1 MPRPQC
7 RRIQRMVQT
16 MARIIEYIKI
26 ALMNI
31 RGNKGRSFLTML
43 GIIIGIAS
51 VILIVSAGNGFKVGI
66 SGQLDELVGGYVQIY
81 ADVPGDEADSIM
93 FTNDDLDM
101 IYEKVPHVK
110 GATDVWSFGA
120 QGSAQSTKGTFS
132 VAPMFGNESLFYYD
146 NAPLI
151 RGRYYNK
158 SEAQSSAKVCVINER
173 GAKKLFGS
181 TDVVGLEISMSMWGI
196 TEDYT
201 VVGVRKDND
210 SIAKQMTTG
219 TGADVSMEIPL
230 TTLED
235 LYGYYTDEFSSFI
248 VFADSSEY
256 VTEISKQVKSLL
268 EARYNV
274 RGRDYIQAY
283 DMASQVGMISDIL
296 NYVTIF
302 IMLVAGIALIVGG
315 IGVMNIMLVS
325 VTERTKEIGIRKA
338 LGAKTG
344 SILFQFLME
353 AVIITLIGGFVGIVL
368 GVLGAKGICSIA
380 SGMGM
385 SGMQAVIDPK
395 VVLAATGFSSLI
407 GIFFGIY
414 PARKAAKLSPI
425 EALRH
430 E

>member
-1 MPRPQC
+1 
-7 RRIQRMVQT
+7 
-16 MARIIEYIKI
+16 MARVLEYIKI

-31 RGNKGRSFLTML
+31 RGNKARSFLTML
-43 GIIIGIAS
+43 GIIIGISS

-66 SGQLDELVGGYVQIY
+66 SGQLDALVGGFIQIY
-81 ADVPGDEADSIM
+81 ADVPADEADAIM
-93 FTNDDLDM
+93 FNDDDIDA

-110 GATDVWSFGA
+110 GATDIWQMGA
-120 QGSAQSTKGTFS
+120 NGSAQTTKGTFT
-132 VAPMFGNESLFYYD
+132 VAPTFGNESLQFY
-146 NAPLI
+146 NGAPI
-151 RGRYYNK
+151 AKGRYFNK
-158 SEAQSSAKVCVINER
+158 IESQSGAKVCVINER
-173 GAKKLFGS
+173 GAKKLFGT
-181 TDVVGLEISMSMWGI
+181 TDVVGLELSMSMWGI

-201 VVGVRKDND
+201 IVGVKKDDD
-210 SIAKQMTTG
+210 SLARQMTMG
-219 TGADVSMEIPL
+219 SYGDVSMDIPI
-230 TTLED
+230 TLLEA
-235 LYGYYTDEFSSFI
+235 LYGYYTEEFSSLI
-248 VFADSSEY
+248 IFADSSEY
-256 VTEISKQVKSLL
+256 VTDISRQVQSLL

-274 RGRDYIQAY
+274 RGKDYIQSM

-368 GVLGAKGICSIA
+368 GILGAKGICGLA
-380 SGMGM
+380 SSMGMGSM
-385 SGMQAVIDPK
+385 EAVIDPK
-395 VVLAATGFSSLI
+395 VVLAATGFSSMI

>member
-1 MPRPQC
+1 MK
-7 RRIQRMVQT
+7 QT
-16 MARIIEYIKI
+16 MARIIEYVKI

-31 RGNKGRSFLTML
+31 RSNKGRSFLTML
-43 GIIIGIAS
+43 GIIIGISS

-66 SGQLDELVGGYVQIY
+66 SGQLDELVGGYVQFY
-81 ADVPGDEADSIM
+81 ADVPSDESDAIL
-93 FTNDDLDM
+93 FTNDDLDA
-101 IYEKVPHVK
+101 ILERVAHVK
-110 GATDVWSFGA
+110 GATDVWAFGSVA
-120 QGSAQSTKGTFS
+120 TAQSVKGTFDTS
-132 VAPMFGNESLFYYD
+132 IMFGNESLQFYD

-151 RGRYYNK
+151 RGRYFNK
-158 SEAQSSAKVCVINER
+158 AESQSAAKVCVINER
-173 GAKKLFGS
+173 GAKKLYGS
-181 TDVVGLEISMSMWGI
+181 TDVIGLEVSMSMWGI

-201 VVGVRKDND
+201 IVGVRKDND
-210 SIAKQMTTG
+210 SFAKQMTFG
-219 TGADVSMEIPL
+219 TSDVSLEIPL
-230 TTLED
+230 LILED
-235 LYGYYTDEFSSFI
+235 SYGYYTDEFSSFI

-256 VTEISKQVKSLL
+256 VTDITKQVKNLL

-274 RGRDYIQAY
+274 RGKDYIQAY
-283 DMASQVGMISDIL
+283 DMASQIGMISDIL

-302 IMLVAGIALIVGG
+302 IMFVAGIALIVGG

-344 SILFQFLME
+344 SVLFQFLME

-368 GVLGAKGICSIA
+368 GVLGAKGVCSIA
-380 SGMGM
+380 ASMGMG
-385 SGMQAVIDPK
+385 SVKAVIEPQ

>member
-1 MPRPQC
+1 
-7 RRIQRMVQT
+7 
-16 MARIIEYIKI
+16 MARVLEYIKI

-31 RGNKGRSFLTML
+31 RGNKARSFLTML
-43 GIIIGIAS
+43 GIIIGISS

-66 SGQLDELVGGYVQIY
+66 SRQLDALVGGFIQIY
-81 ADVPGDEADSIM
+81 ADVPVDEADTIM
-93 FTNDDLDM
+93 FNDDDIDA

-110 GATDVWSFGA
+110 GATDIWRMGA
-120 QGSAQSTKGTFS
+120 NGSAQTTKGTFS
-132 VAPMFGNESLFYYD
+132 VAPMFGNESMQFYD
-146 NAPLI
+146 GAPI
-151 RGRYYNK
+151 AKGRYFNK
-158 SEAQSSAKVCVINER
+158 IESQSGAKVCVINER
-173 GAKKLFGS
+173 GAKKLFGT
-181 TDVVGLEISMSMWGI
+181 TDVVGLELSMSMWGI

-201 VVGVRKDND
+201 IVGIKKDDD
-210 SIAKQMTTG
+210 SLAKQMTMG
-219 TGADVSMEIPL
+219 SYGDVSMEIPI
-230 TTLED
+230 TLLEE
-235 LYGYYTDEFSSFI
+235 LYGYYTEEFSSFI

-256 VTEISKQVKSLL
+256 VTDISKQVQSLL

-274 RGRDYIQAY
+274 RGKDYIQSM

-368 GVLGAKGICSIA
+368 GVLGAKGICGLA
-380 SGMGM
+380 SSMGMGNM
-385 SGMQAVIDPK
+385 EAVIDPK

>member
-1 MPRPQC
+1 
-7 RRIQRMVQT
+7 

-31 RGNKGRSFLTML
+31 RGNKARSFLTML
-43 GIIIGIAS
+43 GIIIGISS

-66 SGQLDELVGGYVQIY
+66 SGQLDALVGGFIQIY
-81 ADVPGDEADSIM
+81 ADVPANEADAIM
-93 FTNDDLDM
+93 FNDDDIDA

-110 GATDVWSFGA
+110 GATDIWQMGA
-120 QGSAQSTKGTFS
+120 NGSAQTTKGTFS
-132 VAPMFGNESLFYYD
+132 VAPTFGNESLQFY
-146 NAPLI
+146 NSSPILK
-151 RGRYYNK
+151 GRYFNK
-158 SEAQSSAKVCVINER
+158 VESQSGAKVCVINER
-173 GAKKLFGS
+173 GAKKLFGT
-181 TDVVGLEISMSMWGI
+181 TDVVGLELSMSMWGI

-201 VVGVRKDND
+201 IVGIKKDDD
-210 SIAKQMTTG
+210 SLAKQMTMG
-219 TGADVSMEIPL
+219 SYGDVSMEIPI
-230 TTLED
+230 TLLEE
-235 LYGYYTDEFSSFI
+235 LYGYYTEEFSSFI

-256 VTEISKQVKSLL
+256 VTDISKQVQSLL

-274 RGRDYIQAY
+274 RGKDYIQSM

-368 GVLGAKGICSIA
+368 GVLGARDMRAGIKHGNGQYGS
-380 SGMGM
+380 
-385 SGMQAVIDPK
+385 
-395 VVLAATGFSSLI
+395 
-407 GIFFGIY
+407 
-414 PARKAAKLSPI
+414 
-425 EALRH
+425 RH
-430 E
+430 

>member
-1 MPRPQC
+1 
-7 RRIQRMVQT
+7 
-16 MARIIEYIKI
+16 MARMMEYVKI

-31 RGNKGRSFLTML
+31 KSNKARSFLTML
-43 GIIIGIAS
+43 GIIIGISS

-66 SGQLDELVGGYVQIY
+66 SGQLDALVGGFIQIY
-81 ADVPGDEADSIM
+81 ADVPVDEADSIM
-93 FTNDDLDM
+93 FNNDDIDA

-110 GATDVWSFGA
+110 GATDIWRMGA
-120 QGSAQSTKGTFS
+120 NGSAQTTKGTFS
-132 VAPMFGNESLFYYD
+132 VAPMFGNESMQFYD
-146 NAPLI
+146 GAPI
-151 RGRYYNK
+151 AKGRYFNK
-158 SEAQSSAKVCVINER
+158 TESQSGAKVCVINER
-173 GAKKLFGS
+173 GAKKLFGT
-181 TDVVGLEISMSMWGI
+181 TDVVGLELSMSMWGV
-196 TEDYT
+196 TEDFT
-201 VVGVRKDND
+201 IVGVKRDEDSLAKD
-210 SIAKQMTTG
+210 MTMG
-219 TGADVSMEIPL
+219 TYGDVTMEIPI
-230 TTLED
+230 TLLEE
-235 LYGYYTDEFSSFI
+235 LYGYYTEEFSMFI
-248 VFADSSEY
+248 IFADSSEY
-256 VTEISKQVKSLL
+256 VTDISRQVQSLL

-274 RGRDYIQAY
+274 RGKDYIQSM

-338 LGAKTG
+338 LGVKTG

-368 GVLGAKGICSIA
+368 GILGARGICGLA
-380 SGMGM
+380 SSMGMGEM
-385 SGMQAVIDPK
+385 KAVIDPK
-395 VVLAATGFSSLI
+395 VILVATGFSSLI

-414 PARKAAKLSPI
+414 PAKKAAKLSPI

>member
-1 MPRPQC
+1 MATDSGLSGLQKAAVLLIALGPEKSSHIFKHLKEDEIEELTLEIANTRSITPQLKETVIEEFYQVC
-7 RRIQRMVQT
+7 LAQQYIAEGGIGYAKELLEKALGEERARDVIGKLTASLQVKPFEFVRKTDASQLLNFIQDEHPQT
-16 MARIIEYIKI
+16 IALILSYLSPTQAAGIISTLTPDKQTDVAKRI
-26 ALMNI
+26 ALMDRTSPDVIKEVENI
-31 RGNKGRSFLTML
+31 LEQKL
-43 GIIIGIAS
+43 AS
-51 VILIVSAGNGFKVGI
+51 LVNQDYTI
-66 SGQLDELVGGYVQIY
+66 VGGR
-81 ADVPGDEADSIM
+81 M
-93 FTNDDLDM
+93 
-101 IYEKVPHVK
+101 
-110 GATDVWSFGA
+110 
-120 QGSAQSTKGTFS
+120 
-132 VAPMFGNESLFYYD
+132 
-146 NAPLI
+146 
-151 RGRYYNK
+151 
-158 SEAQSSAKVCVINER
+158 
-173 GAKKLFGS
+173 
-181 TDVVGLEISMSMWGI
+181 
-196 TEDYT
+196 
-201 VVGVRKDND
+201 DND

-219 TGADVSMEIPL
+219 SSADVSMEIPL

-235 LYGYYTDEFSSFI
+235 LYGYYTDEFSSFF

-274 RGRDYIQAY
+274 RGKEYIQAY

-368 GVLGAKGICSIA
+368 GILGAKGICGLA
-380 SGMGM
+380 SSMGMGSM
-385 SGMQAVIDPK
+385 EAVIDPK
-395 VVLAATGFSSLI
+395 VIIAATGFSSLI

-414 PARKAAKLSPI
+414 PAKKAAKLSPI

>member
-1 MPRPQC
+1 
-7 RRIQRMVQT
+7 

-43 GIIIGIAS
+43 GIIIGISS

-81 ADVPGDEADSIM
+81 ADVPGDEADSIW

-101 IYEKVPHVK
+101 ICEKVPHIK

-120 QGSAQSTKGTFS
+120 QATAQSTKGTFT
-132 VAPMFGNESLFYYD
+132 VAPMFGNESLLYYD
-146 NAPLI
+146 NAPII

-158 SEAQSSAKVCVINER
+158 NEAQSSSKVCVINER

-181 TDVVGLEISMSMWGI
+181 TDVIGLEISMSMWGI

-201 VVGVRKDND
+201 IVGVRKDND

-230 TTLED
+230 TVLED
-235 LYGYYTDEFSSFI
+235 VFGYYTDEFSSFI

-274 RGRDYIQAY
+274 RGQEYIQAY

-368 GVLGAKGICSIA
+368 GILGAKGVCSIA

>member
-1 MPRPQC
+1 
-7 RRIQRMVQT
+7 
-16 MARIIEYIKI
+16 MARVLEYIKI

-31 RGNKGRSFLTML
+31 RGNKARSFLTML
-43 GIIIGIAS
+43 GIIIGISS

-66 SGQLDELVGGYVQIY
+66 SGQLDALVGGFIQIY
-81 ADVPGDEADSIM
+81 ADVPVDEADTIM
-93 FTNDDLDM
+93 FNDDDIDA

-110 GATDVWSFGA
+110 GATDIWRMGA
-120 QGSAQSTKGTFS
+120 NGSAQTTKGTFS
-132 VAPMFGNESLFYYD
+132 VAPMFGNESMQFYD
-146 NAPLI
+146 GAPI
-151 RGRYYNK
+151 AKGRYFNK
-158 SEAQSSAKVCVINER
+158 IESQSGAKVCVINER
-173 GAKKLFGS
+173 GAKKLFGT
-181 TDVVGLEISMSMWGI
+181 TDVVGLELSMSMWGI

-201 VVGVRKDND
+201 IVGIKKDD
-210 SIAKQMTTG
+210 DPLAKEMTMG
-219 TGADVSMEIPL
+219 SYGDVSMEIPI
-230 TTLED
+230 TLLEE
-235 LYGYYTDEFSSFI
+235 LYGYYTEEFSSFI
-248 VFADSSEY
+248 IFADSSEY
-256 VTEISKQVKSLL
+256 VTDISRQVQSLL

-274 RGRDYIQAY
+274 RGKDYIQSM

-368 GVLGAKGICSIA
+368 GILGAKGICGLA
-380 SGMGM
+380 SSMGMGSM
-385 SGMQAVIDPK
+385 EAVIDPK
-395 VVLAATGFSSLI
+395 VVLAATGFSSMI

>member
-1 MPRPQC
+1 
-7 RRIQRMVQT
+7 
-16 MARIIEYIKI
+16 MARLWEYIKI

-31 RGNKGRSFLTML
+31 KSNKARSFLTML
-43 GIIIGIAS
+43 GIIIGISS

-66 SGQLDELVGGYVQIY
+66 SGQLDALVGGFIQIY
-81 ADVPGDEADSIM
+81 ADVPADEADSIM
-93 FTNDDLDM
+93 FNDDDIDA

-110 GATDVWSFGA
+110 GATDIWRMGA
-120 QGSAQSTKGTFS
+120 NGSAQTTKGTFS
-132 VAPMFGNESLFYYD
+132 VAPMFGNESMQFYD
-146 NAPLI
+146 GAPI
-151 RGRYYNK
+151 AKGRYFNK
-158 SEAQSSAKVCVINER
+158 TESQSGAKVCVINER
-173 GAKKLFGS
+173 GAKKLFGT
-181 TDVVGLEISMSMWGI
+181 TDVIGLDLSMSMWGV
-196 TEDYT
+196 TEDFT
-201 VVGVRKDND
+201 IVGVKRDDDSLAKD
-210 SIAKQMTTG
+210 MTMG
-219 TGADVSMEIPL
+219 SYGDVTMEIPI
-230 TTLED
+230 TLLEE
-235 LYGYYTDEFSSFI
+235 LYGYYTEEFSSFI
-248 VFADSSEY
+248 IFADSSEY
-256 VTEISKQVKSLL
+256 VTDISRQVQNLL

-274 RGRDYIQAY
+274 RGKDYIQSM

-368 GVLGAKGICSIA
+368 GIMGARGICSIA
-380 SGMGM
+380 SSMGMGN
-385 SGMQAVIDPK
+385 MQAVIDPK
-395 VVLAATGFSSLI
+395 VILVATGFSSLI

>member
-1 MPRPQC
+1 
-7 RRIQRMVQT
+7 
-16 MARIIEYIKI
+16 
-26 ALMNI
+26 MNI
-31 RGNKGRSFLTML
+31 KSNKARSFLTML
-43 GIIIGIAS
+43 GIIIGISS

-66 SGQLDELVGGYVQIY
+66 SGQLDALVGGFIQIY
-81 ADVPGDEADSIM
+81 ADVPADEADSIM
-93 FTNDDLDM
+93 FNDDDIDA

-110 GATDVWSFGA
+110 GATDIWRMGA
-120 QGSAQSTKGTFS
+120 NGSAQTTKGTFS
-132 VAPMFGNESLFYYD
+132 VAPMFGNESMQFYD
-146 NAPLI
+146 GAPI
-151 RGRYYNK
+151 AKGRYFNK
-158 SEAQSSAKVCVINER
+158 TESQSGAKVCVINER
-173 GAKKLFGS
+173 GAKKLFGT
-181 TDVVGLEISMSMWGI
+181 TDVIGLDLSMSMWGV
-196 TEDYT
+196 TEDFT
-201 VVGVRKDND
+201 IVGVKRDDDSLAKD
-210 SIAKQMTTG
+210 MTMG
-219 TGADVSMEIPL
+219 SYGDVTMEIPI
-230 TTLED
+230 TLLEE
-235 LYGYYTDEFSSFI
+235 LYGYYTEEFSSFI
-248 VFADSSEY
+248 IFADSSEY
-256 VTEISKQVKSLL
+256 VTDISRQVQNLL

-274 RGRDYIQAY
+274 RGKDYIQSM

-368 GVLGAKGICSIA
+368 GIMGARGICSIA
-380 SGMGM
+380 SSMGMGN
-385 SGMQAVIDPK
+385 MQAVIDPK
-395 VVLAATGFSSLI
+395 VILVATGFSSLI

>member
-1 MPRPQC
+1 
-7 RRIQRMVQT
+7 
-16 MARIIEYIKI
+16 MARLWEYIKI

-31 RGNKGRSFLTML
+31 KSNKARSFLTML
-43 GIIIGIAS
+43 GIIIGISS

-66 SGQLDELVGGYVQIY
+66 SGQLDALVGGFIQIY
-81 ADVPGDEADSIM
+81 ADVPVDEADSIM
-93 FTNDDLDM
+93 FNDDDIDA

-110 GATDVWSFGA
+110 GATDIWRMGA
-120 QGSAQSTKGTFS
+120 NGSAQTTKGTFS
-132 VAPMFGNESLFYYD
+132 VAPMFGNESMQFYD
-146 NAPLI
+146 GAPI
-151 RGRYYNK
+151 AKGRYFNK
-158 SEAQSSAKVCVINER
+158 TESQSGAKVCVINER
-173 GAKKLFGS
+173 GAKKLFGT
-181 TDVVGLEISMSMWGI
+181 TDVVGLDLSMSMWGV
-196 TEDYT
+196 TEDFT
-201 VVGVRKDND
+201 IVGVKRDDDSLAKD
-210 SIAKQMTTG
+210 MTMG
-219 TGADVSMEIPL
+219 SYGDVTMEIPI
-230 TTLED
+230 TLLEE
-235 LYGYYTDEFSSFI
+235 LYGYYTEEFSSFI
-248 VFADSSEY
+248 IFADSSEY
-256 VTEISKQVKSLL
+256 VTDISRQVQNLL

-274 RGRDYIQAY
+274 RGKDYIQSM

-368 GVLGAKGICSIA
+368 GIMGARGICSIA
-380 SGMGM
+380 SSMGMGN
-385 SGMQAVIDPK
+385 MQAVIDPK
-395 VVLAATGFSSLI
+395 VILVATGFSSLI

>member
-1 MPRPQC
+1 
-7 RRIQRMVQT
+7 
-16 MARIIEYIKI
+16 
-26 ALMNI
+26 MNI

-43 GIIIGIAS
+43 GIIIGISS

-81 ADVPGDEADSIM
+81 ADVPGDEADSIL

-101 IYEKVPHVK
+101 ICEKVPHVK
-110 GATDVWSFGA
+110 GATDVWSFGVQA
-120 QGSAQSTKGTFS
+120 TAQSTKGTFS
-132 VAPMFGNESLFYYD
+132 VSTMFGNESLFYYD
-146 NAPLI
+146 NSPI
-151 RGRYYNK
+151 MRGRYFNK

-181 TDVVGLEISMSMWGI
+181 TDVVGLELSMSMWGI

-201 VVGVRKDND
+201 IVGVRMDND

-219 TGADVSMEIPL
+219 SSADVSMEIPL

-235 LYGYYTDEFSSFI
+235 LYGYYTDEFSSFF

-274 RGRDYIQAY
+274 RGKEYIQAY

-353 AVIITLIGGFVGIVL
+353 AVII
-368 GVLGAKGICSIA
+368 
-380 SGMGM
+380 
-385 SGMQAVIDPK
+385 
-395 VVLAATGFSSLI
+395 
-407 GIFFGIY
+407 
-414 PARKAAKLSPI
+414 R
-425 EALRH
+425 
-430 E
+430 

>member
-1 MPRPQC
+1 
-7 RRIQRMVQT
+7 
-16 MARIIEYIKI
+16 MARLIEYIKI

-31 RGNKGRSFLTML
+31 RSNKGRSFLTML
-43 GIIIGIAS
+43 GIIIGISS

-66 SGQLDELVGGYVQIY
+66 SGQLDELVGGYVQFY
-81 ADVPGDEADSIM
+81 ADVPSDEADSIW
-93 FTNDDLDM
+93 FTNDDLDA
-101 IYEKVPHVK
+101 ILERVPHVK
-110 GATDVWSFGA
+110 GATDVWSFGT
-120 QGSAQSTKGTFS
+120 SATTQSIKGTFPTS
-132 VAPMFGNESLFYYD
+132 VMVGNESLQFYD
-146 NAPLI
+146 NAPII
-151 RGRYYNK
+151 RGRYFNK
-158 SEAQSSAKVCVINER
+158 AESQSAAKVCVISER
-173 GAKKLFGS
+173 GAKKLYGS
-181 TDVVGLEISMSMWGI
+181 TDVIGLDVSMSMWGI
-196 TEDYT
+196 TEDFT
-201 VVGVRKDND
+201 IVGVRKDND
-210 SIAKQMTTG
+210 SMAKQMTMG
-219 TGADVSMEIPL
+219 TNADVAVEISL
-230 TTLED
+230 SVLED
-235 LYGYYTDEFSSFI
+235 LYGYYTDEFYSFI

-256 VTEISKQVKSLL
+256 VTDITKQVKNLL

-274 RGRDYIQAY
+274 RGKEYIQAY

-380 SGMGM
+380 AGMGM
-385 SGMQAVIDPK
+385 SGMKAVIDPK

-414 PARKAAKLSPI
+414 PARKAARLSPI

>member
-1 MPRPQC
+1 
-7 RRIQRMVQT
+7 
-16 MARIIEYIKI
+16 MARMIEYVKI

-31 RGNKGRSFLTML
+31 RSNKARSFLTML
-43 GIIIGIAS
+43 GIIIGISS

-66 SGQLDELVGGYVQIY
+66 SGQLDELVGGFIQIY
-81 ADVPGDEADSIM
+81 ADVPADEADSIW
-93 FTNDDLDM
+93 FNDDDIDA

-110 GATDVWSFGA
+110 GATDIWRMGA
-120 QGSAQSTKGTFS
+120 NGSAQTTKGTFS
-132 VAPMFGNESLFYYD
+132 VAPMFGNESMHFYD
-146 NAPLI
+146 VAPMA
-151 RGRYYNK
+151 RGRYFNK
-158 SEAQSSAKVCVINER
+158 TESQSGAKVCVINER
-173 GAKKLFGS
+173 GAKKLFGT
-181 TDVVGLEISMSMWGI
+181 TDVVGLDLSMSMWGV
-196 TEDYT
+196 TEDFT
-201 VVGVRKDND
+201 IVGVKKDDD
-210 SIAKQMTTG
+210 SLAKEMTMG
-219 TGADVSMEIPL
+219 TYGDVSMEIPI
-230 TTLED
+230 TLLEE
-235 LYGYYTDEFSSFI
+235 LYGYYTEEFSSFI
-248 VFADSSEY
+248 IFADSSEY
-256 VTEISKQVKSLL
+256 VTDISRQVQSLL

-274 RGRDYIQAY
+274 RGKDYIQSA

-368 GVLGAKGICSIA
+368 GILGARGICGLA
-380 SGMGM
+380 SSMGMGD
-385 SGMQAVIDPK
+385 MQAVIDPK
-395 VVLAATGFSSLI
+395 VILVATGFSSLI

>member
-1 MPRPQC
+1 M
-7 RRIQRMVQT
+7 
-16 MARIIEYIKI
+16 
-26 ALMNI
+26 
-31 RGNKGRSFLTML
+31 
-43 GIIIGIAS
+43 
-51 VILIVSAGNGFKVGI
+51 
-66 SGQLDELVGGYVQIY
+66 
-81 ADVPGDEADSIM
+81 
-93 FTNDDLDM
+93 
-101 IYEKVPHVK
+101 
-110 GATDVWSFGA
+110 GAN
-120 QGSAQSTKGTFS
+120 GSAQTTKGTFT
-132 VAPMFGNESLFYYD
+132 VAPTFGNESLQFY
-146 NAPLI
+146 NGAPI
-151 RGRYYNK
+151 AKGRYFNK
-158 SEAQSSAKVCVINER
+158 IESQSGAKVCVINER
-173 GAKKLFGS
+173 GAKKLFGT
-181 TDVVGLEISMSMWGI
+181 TDVVGLELSMSMWGI

-201 VVGVRKDND
+201 IVGVKKDDD
-210 SIAKQMTTG
+210 SLARQMTMG
-219 TGADVSMEIPL
+219 SYGDVSMDIPI
-230 TTLED
+230 TLLEA
-235 LYGYYTDEFSSFI
+235 LYGYYTEEFSSFI
-248 VFADSSEY
+248 IFADSSEY
-256 VTEISKQVKSLL
+256 VTDISRQVQSLL

-274 RGRDYIQAY
+274 RGKDYIQSM

-368 GVLGAKGICSIA
+368 GILGAKGICGLA
-380 SGMGM
+380 SSMGMGSM
-385 SGMQAVIDPK
+385 EAVIDPK
-395 VVLAATGFSSLI
+395 VVLAATGFSSMI

>member
-1 MPRPQC
+1 
-7 RRIQRMVQT
+7 
-16 MARIIEYIKI
+16 
-26 ALMNI
+26 
-31 RGNKGRSFLTML
+31 
-43 GIIIGIAS
+43 
-51 VILIVSAGNGFKVGI
+51 
-66 SGQLDELVGGYVQIY
+66 
-81 ADVPGDEADSIM
+81 
-93 FTNDDLDM
+93 
-101 IYEKVPHVK
+101 
-110 GATDVWSFGA
+110 
-120 QGSAQSTKGTFS
+120 
-132 VAPMFGNESLFYYD
+132 
-146 NAPLI
+146 
-151 RGRYYNK
+151 
-158 SEAQSSAKVCVINER
+158 
-173 GAKKLFGS
+173 
-181 TDVVGLEISMSMWGI
+181 MSMWGI

-201 VVGVRKDND
+201 IVGVRMDND

-219 TGADVSMEIPL
+219 SSADVSMEIPL

-235 LYGYYTDEFSSFI
+235 LYGYYTDEFSSFF

-274 RGRDYIQAY
+274 RGKEYIQAY

-368 GVLGAKGICSIA
+368 GVLGAKGICGIA
-380 SGMGM
+380 SSMGM
-385 SGMQAVIDPK
+385 SGMEAVIDPK

>member
-1 MPRPQC
+1 
-7 RRIQRMVQT
+7 
-16 MARIIEYIKI
+16 
-26 ALMNI
+26 
-31 RGNKGRSFLTML
+31 
-43 GIIIGIAS
+43 
-51 VILIVSAGNGFKVGI
+51 
-66 SGQLDELVGGYVQIY
+66 
-81 ADVPGDEADSIM
+81 
-93 FTNDDLDM
+93 
-101 IYEKVPHVK
+101 
-110 GATDVWSFGA
+110 
-120 QGSAQSTKGTFS
+120 
-132 VAPMFGNESLFYYD
+132 
-146 NAPLI
+146 
-151 RGRYYNK
+151 
-158 SEAQSSAKVCVINER
+158 
-173 GAKKLFGS
+173 
-181 TDVVGLEISMSMWGI
+181 MSMWGI

-302 IMLVAGIALIVGG
+302 IMLVAGI
-315 IGVMNIMLVS
+315 
-325 VTERTKEIGIRKA
+325 
-338 LGAKTG
+338 
-344 SILFQFLME
+344 
-353 AVIITLIGGFVGIVL
+353 IITLIGGFVGIVL

>member
-1 MPRPQC
+1 
-7 RRIQRMVQT
+7 
-16 MARIIEYIKI
+16 MARLWEYIKI

-31 RGNKGRSFLTML
+31 KSNKARSFLTML
-43 GIIIGIAS
+43 GIIIGISS

-66 SGQLDELVGGYVQIY
+66 SGQLDALVGGFIQIY
-81 ADVPGDEADSIM
+81 ADVPVDEADSIM
-93 FTNDDLDM
+93 FNDDDIDA

-110 GATDVWSFGA
+110 GATDIWRMGA
-120 QGSAQSTKGTFS
+120 NGSAQTTKGTFS
-132 VAPMFGNESLFYYD
+132 VAPMFGNESMQFYD
-146 NAPLI
+146 GAPI
-151 RGRYYNK
+151 AKGRYFNK
-158 SEAQSSAKVCVINER
+158 TESQSGAKVCVINER
-173 GAKKLFGS
+173 GAKKLFGT
-181 TDVVGLEISMSMWGI
+181 TDVIGLDLSMSMWGV
-196 TEDYT
+196 TEDFT
-201 VVGVRKDND
+201 IVGVKRDDDSLAKD
-210 SIAKQMTTG
+210 MTMG
-219 TGADVSMEIPL
+219 SYGDVTMEIPI
-230 TTLED
+230 TLLEE
-235 LYGYYTDEFSSFI
+235 LYGYYTEEFSSFI
-248 VFADSSEY
+248 IFADSSEY
-256 VTEISKQVKSLL
+256 VTDISRQVQNLL

-274 RGRDYIQAY
+274 RGKDYIQSM

-368 GVLGAKGICSIA
+368 GIMGARGICSIA
-380 SGMGM
+380 SSMGMGN
-385 SGMQAVIDPK
+385 MQAVIDPK
-395 VVLAATGFSSLI
+395 VILVATGFSSLI

>member
-1 MPRPQC
+1 
-7 RRIQRMVQT
+7 
-16 MARIIEYIKI
+16 MARMIEYVKI

-31 RGNKGRSFLTML
+31 LSNKARSFLTML
-43 GIIIGIAS
+43 GIIIGISS

-66 SGQLDELVGGYVQIY
+66 SGQLDELVGGYIQIY
-81 ADVPGDEADSIM
+81 ADVPGDEADDIW
-93 FTNDDLDM
+93 FNDDDIDA

-110 GATDVWSFGA
+110 GASDIWRMGA
-120 QGSAQSTKGTFS
+120 YGSAQTTKGTFS
-132 VAPMFGNESLFYYD
+132 VAPMFGNESMQFYD
-146 NAPLI
+146 NAPI
-151 RGRYYNK
+151 IKGRYFNK
-158 SEAQSSAKVCVINER
+158 TESQSGAKVCVINER
-173 GAKKLFGS
+173 GAKKLYG
-181 TDVVGLEISMSMWGI
+181 TIDVIGMDLSMSMWGI

-201 VVGVRKDND
+201 IVGVKKDDD
-210 SIAKQMTTG
+210 SLAKEMTMG
-219 TGADVSMEIPL
+219 TYGDVSMEIPI
-230 TTLED
+230 TLLEE

-248 VFADSSEY
+248 IFADSSEY
-256 VTEISKQVKSLL
+256 VMDIANQVINLL

-274 RGRDYIQAY
+274 RGKDYIQAY
-283 DMASQVGMISDIL
+283 DMASQLGMITDIL
-296 NYVTIF
+296 SYVTIF

-353 AVIITLIGGFVGIVL
+353 AMIITLIGGFVGIVL
-368 GVLGAKGICSIA
+368 GILGAKGVCSIA
-380 SGMGM
+380 SSLGM
-385 SGMQAVIDPK
+385 SGMKAIVDPK

>member
-1 MPRPQC
+1 
-7 RRIQRMVQT
+7 
-16 MARIIEYIKI
+16 MARMIEYVKI

-31 RGNKGRSFLTML
+31 RSNKARSFLTML
-43 GIIIGIAS
+43 GIIIGISS

-66 SGQLDELVGGYVQIY
+66 SGQLDELVGGFIQIY
-81 ADVPGDEADSIM
+81 ADVPSDEADSIW
-93 FTNDDLDM
+93 FNDDDIDA

-110 GATDVWSFGA
+110 GATDIWRMGA
-120 QGSAQSTKGTFS
+120 NGSAQTTKGTFS
-132 VAPMFGNESLFYYD
+132 VAPMFGNESMQFYD
-146 NAPLI
+146 GAPMA
-151 RGRYYNK
+151 RGRYFNK
-158 SEAQSSAKVCVINER
+158 TESQSGAKVCVINER
-173 GAKKLFGS
+173 
-181 TDVVGLEISMSMWGI
+181 
-196 TEDYT
+196 TEDFT
-201 VVGVRKDND
+201 IVGVKKDDD
-210 SIAKQMTTG
+210 SLAKEMTMG
-219 TGADVSMEIPL
+219 TYGDVSMEIPI
-230 TTLED
+230 TLLEE
-235 LYGYYTDEFSSFI
+235 LYGYYTEEFSSFI
-248 VFADSSEY
+248 IFADSSEY
-256 VTEISKQVKSLL
+256 VTDISRQVQSLL

-274 RGRDYIQAY
+274 RGKDYIQSA

-368 GVLGAKGICSIA
+368 GILGARGICGLA
-380 SGMGM
+380 SSMGMGD
-385 SGMQAVIDPK
+385 MQAVIDPK
-395 VVLAATGFSSLI
+395 VILVATGFSSLI

>member
-1 MPRPQC
+1 
-7 RRIQRMVQT
+7 

-43 GIIIGIAS
+43 GIIIGISS

-66 SGQLDELVGGYVQIY
+66 SGQLDQLVGGYVQIY
-81 ADVPGDEADSIM
+81 ADVPGEEADAIM

-101 IYEKVPHVK
+101 IIERVSHVK

-120 QGSAQSTKGTFS
+120 QATAQSTKGTFT
-132 VAPMFGNESLFYYD
+132 VAPMFGNESLQYYD
-146 NAPLI
+146 NAPMI

-158 SEAQSSAKVCVINER
+158 SEAQSSSKVCVINER

-201 VVGVRKDND
+201 IVGVRKEND

-219 TGADVSMEIPL
+219 TGADVTMEIPL

-235 LYGYYTDEFSSFI
+235 LYGYYTDEFSAFI

-274 RGRDYIQAY
+274 RGKDYIQAY

-368 GVLGAKGICSIA
+368 GVLGAKGICGIA
-380 SGMGM
+380 SSLGM
-385 SGMQAVIDPK
+385 SGMEAVIDPK

>member
-1 MPRPQC
+1 
-7 RRIQRMVQT
+7 

-43 GIIIGIAS
+43 GIIIGISS

-81 ADVPGDEADSIM
+81 ADVPGDEADSIW

-101 IYEKVPHVK
+101 IYEKVPHIK

-120 QGSAQSTKGTFS
+120 QATAQSTKGTFT
-132 VAPMFGNESLFYYD
+132 VAPMFGNESLLYYD
-146 NAPLI
+146 NAPII

-158 SEAQSSAKVCVINER
+158 NEAQSSSKVCVINER

-181 TDVVGLEISMSMWGI
+181 TDVVGLEISMGLWGI

-201 VVGVRKDND
+201 IVGVRKDND

-235 LYGYYTDEFSSFI
+235 LYGFYTDGFSSFI

-256 VTEISKQVKSLL
+256 VTEISQQVKSLL

-274 RGRDYIQAY
+274 RGKDYIQVY

-368 GVLGAKGICSIA
+368 GVLGAKGVCSIA
-380 SGMGM
+380 SSMGM

>member
-1 MPRPQC
+1 MD
-7 RRIQRMVQT
+7 RM
-16 MARIIEYIKI
+16 IEYVKI

-31 RGNKGRSFLTML
+31 RSNKGRSFLTML
-43 GIIIGIAS
+43 GIIIGISS

-66 SGQLDELVGGYVQIY
+66 SGQLDALVGGYIQIY
-81 ADVPGDEADSIM
+81 AEVPSDEAESIM
-93 FTNDDLDM
+93 FNNDDIEA

-110 GATDVWSFGA
+110 GASDIWRFGA
-120 QGSAQSTKGTFS
+120 NGSAQTTKGTFS
-132 VAPMFGNESLFYYD
+132 VAPMFGNEAMQFYD
-146 NAPLI
+146 NAPI
-151 RGRYYNK
+151 IKGRYFNK
-158 SEAQSSAKVCVINER
+158 NESQSAAKVCVINER
-173 GAKKLFGS
+173 GAKKLYGT
-181 TDVVGLEISMSMWGI
+181 TDVIGLDLSMSMWGV
-196 TEDYT
+196 TEDFT
-201 VVGVRKDND
+201 IVGVKKDDD
-210 SIAKQMTTG
+210 SLAKQMTMG
-219 TGADVSMEIPL
+219 TYGDVSMEIPL
-230 TTLED
+230 PLLEA
-235 LYGYYTDEFSSFI
+235 LYGFYADEFSSFI
-248 VFADSSEY
+248 IFADSSEY
-256 VTEISKQVKSLL
+256 VTDIARQVKNLL

-274 RGRDYIQAY
+274 RGKEYIQAY

-380 SGMGM
+380 AGMGM
-385 SGMQAVIDPK
+385 SGMKAVIDPK
-395 VVLAATGFSSLI
+395 VVLAASGFSSLI

-414 PARKAAKLSPI
+414 PARKAARLSPI

>member
-1 MPRPQC
+1 
-7 RRIQRMVQT
+7 

-43 GIIIGIAS
+43 GIIIGISS

-81 ADVPGDEADSIM
+81 ADVPGEEADAIM

-101 IYEKVPHVK
+101 IIERVSHVK

-120 QGSAQSTKGTFS
+120 QATAQSTKGTFT
-132 VAPMFGNESLFYYD
+132 VAPMFGNESLQYYD
-146 NAPLI
+146 NAPMI

-158 SEAQSSAKVCVINER
+158 SEAQSSSKVCVINER

-181 TDVVGLEISMSMWGI
+181 TDVVGLEINMSMWGI

-201 VVGVRKDND
+201 IVGVRKEND

-219 TGADVSMEIPL
+219 TGADVTMEIPL

-274 RGRDYIQAY
+274 RGKDYIQAY

-368 GVLGAKGICSIA
+368 GVLGAKGICGIA
-380 SGMGM
+380 SSLGM
-385 SGMQAVIDPK
+385 SGMEAVIDPK

>member
-1 MPRPQC
+1 MWAFG
-7 RRIQRMVQT
+7 VQ
-16 MARIIEYIKI
+16 
-26 ALMNI
+26 
-31 RGNKGRSFLTML
+31 
-43 GIIIGIAS
+43 
-51 VILIVSAGNGFKVGI
+51 
-66 SGQLDELVGGYVQIY
+66 
-81 ADVPGDEADSIM
+81 
-93 FTNDDLDM
+93 
-101 IYEKVPHVK
+101 
-110 GATDVWSFGA
+110 AT
-120 QGSAQSTKGTFS
+120 AQSTKGTFS
-132 VAPMFGNESLFYYD
+132 VSTMFGNESLFYYD
-146 NAPLI
+146 NSPI
-151 RGRYYNK
+151 MRGRYFNK

-181 TDVVGLEISMSMWGI
+181 TDVVGLELSMSMWGI

-201 VVGVRKDND
+201 IVGVRMDND

-219 TGADVSMEIPL
+219 SSADVSMEIPL

-235 LYGYYTDEFSSFI
+235 LYGYYTDEFSSFF

-274 RGRDYIQAY
+274 RGKEYIQAY

-368 GVLGAKGICSIA
+368 GVLGAKGICGIA
-380 SGMGM
+380 SSMGM
-385 SGMQAVIDPK
+385 SGMEAVIDPK